1 MDKNTLIGFALIF
14 VLLMVW
20 QQFNTPTQEELD
32 RQQQIRDSLEL
43 VQQQQDA
50 VPAEVKEVEEASLNE
65 QIATLPDSLKQ
76 EKLSGVLGPFSA
88 AGIGEEKLIRIEN
101 DLMTLVLT
109 NKGGR
114 IKEVILKDYKKNVL
128 TPEKEEVK
136 EELKLLSDEKNK
148 FEYVLP
154 IANVPGGGVRTGD
167 LFFDVKQNG
176 NEVIFQANAGEGR
189 YFEQKYTLQDSS
201 YRLGYDIKLQ
211 GLQNV
216 LSNGSE
222 DIKLVWQDYL
232 DRIEINHNFERRYS
246 TIYFKPA
253 EDGVDYCS
261 CTSDDVEELDDQRI
275 KWISHSNQ
283 FFNSTL
289 IAKESFDSGVLET
302 QVYDAEDE
310 DLKKLISELS
320 IPVGRSAS
328 ETFAMEFYI
337 GPNEFDRL
345 REVGYDLEDIVPFG
359 WSIFGTVN
367 RWIVRPL
374 FNILSS
380 FIGSAGIVIL
390 VLTLFVKL
398 ALYPLTYKMLYSQSK
413 MAALK
418 PQIEKVKERVK
429 DAQQQQVETM
439 KMYREF
445 GVNPLGG
452 CMPMVIQM
460 PIWIALYRF
469 FPASIEFRQA
479 SFLWATDLSSYDV
492 LFFLPTEIPFVGGHI
507 SLFTIL
513 WAGTTLIY
521 TYYNTKHMDMSANP
535 AMKYMQYLMPI
546 MFLGFFNTYASG
558 LTCYLF
564 FSNLFNI
571 SQTIVTKNYIINQDK
586 VRAELEENKKKPKKK
601 SGFQERLE
609 SAMKEQQ
616 RVQAQRDAKKGKK
629 SKKR

>member
-14 VLLMVW
+14 VLLIAW
-20 QQFNTPTQEELD
+20 QQFNTPSQEELD

-43 VQQQQDA
+43 VQQQQEA
-50 VPAEVKEVEEASLNE
+50 VPVEAEEVKEASLDE
-65 QIATLPDSLKQ
+65 QIAELPDSLKQ

-88 AGIGEEKLIRIEN
+88 AGIGEEKLIRVEN

-114 IKEVILKDYKKNVL
+114 IKEVILKDYKKNIL

-148 FEYVLP
+148 FEYLLP
-154 IANVPGGGVRTGD
+154 IASLPSGGVRTGD
-167 LFFDVKQNG
+167 LFFDVQQSG
-176 NEVIFQANAGEGR
+176 NEVVFRANAGEGQ
-189 YFEQKYTLQDSS
+189 YFEQKYTLEDNS

-216 LSNGSE
+216 LSSDTE
-222 DIKLVWQDYL
+222 EIKLVWQDYL

-289 IAKESFDSGVLET
+289 IAKESFASGVLET

-320 IPVGRSAS
+320 IPIGRGGS

-345 REVGYDLEDIVPFG
+345 RDVGHDLEDIVPFG

-571 SQTIVTKNYIINQDK
+571 SQTVITKNYIINQDK

-609 SAMKEQQ
+609 SAMNEQKK
-616 RVQAQRDAKKGKK
+616 VQAQRDAKKGKK
-629 SKKR
+629 SNKR

>member
-14 VLLMVW
+14 VLLIVW

-32 RQQQIRDSLEL
+32 RQQQVQDSIEL
-43 VQQQQDA
+43 AQQQQD
-50 VPAEVKEVEEASLNE
+50 VQIAEAEEAAPPSIQE
-65 QIATLPDSLKQ
+65 EIATLPDSLRD
-76 EKLSGVLGPFSA
+76 ERLAGIFGPFSG
-88 AGIGEEKLIRIEN
+88 AGAGEEKLITVEN
-101 DLMTLVLT
+101 ELMTLVLS

-114 IKEVILKDYKKNVL
+114 IKEVTLKEFKKNVL
-128 TPEKEEVK
+128 TEEKEEIEK
-136 EELKLLSDEKNK
+136 ELKLLSDEKNK
-148 FEYVLP
+148 FEYLLP
-154 IANVPGGGVRTGD
+154 IANLPSGGVRTGD
-167 LFFDVKQNG
+167 LFFDVQQQG
-176 NEVIFQANAGEGR
+176 NEVVFRANAGPGR
-189 YFEQKYTLQDSS
+189 FFEQKYTLQANS
-201 YRLGYDIKLQ
+201 YRIDYDIQLE

-216 LSNGSE
+216 LANNAE
-222 DIKLVWQDYL
+222 EIQLIWHDYL

-253 EDGVDYCS
+253 EESVDYCS
-261 CTSDDVEELDDQRI
+261 CTSDDVEELNEQRI

-289 IAKESFDSGVLET
+289 IAKESFASGVLET
-302 QVYDAEDE
+302 QVLGEEDD
-310 DLKKLISELS
+310 DLKKLISSLK
-320 IPVGRSAS
+320 IPYSRSSS
-328 ETFAMEFYI
+328 EKFGMEFYV

-345 REVGYDLEDIVPFG
+345 RLVGNDLEDIVPFG

-374 FNILSS
+374 FSFLSS
-380 FIGSAGIVIL
+380 FIGSKGIVIL
-390 VLTLFVKL
+390 VLTFMVKL
-398 ALYPLTYKMLYSQSK
+398 VLYPLTYRMLYSQSK
-413 MAALK
+413 MGALK

-429 DAQQQQVETM
+429 DPQQQQVETM

-452 CMPMVIQM
+452 CMPMLLQM

-492 LFFLPTEIPFVGGHI
+492 LTYLPFEIPFVGGHI

-571 SQTIVTKNYIINQDK
+571 GQTVVTKNYIIDQDK

-609 SAMKEQQ
+609 AAMKEQQ
-616 RVQAQRDAKKGKK
+616 RIQAQRESQKGKK
-629 SKKR
+629 KRK

>member
-14 VLLMVW
+14 VLLIVW
-20 QQFNTPTQEELD
+20 QQFNMPSQEELE
-32 RQQQIRDSLEL
+32 RQQQVQDSIEL
-43 VQQQQDA
+43 AQQQADA
-50 VPAEVKEVEEASLNE
+50 EIAQPEETAPPSIQE
-65 QIATLPDSLKQ
+65 EIATLPDSLKA
-76 EKLSGVLGPFSA
+76 EKLSGVFGPFSA
-88 AGIGEEKLIRIEN
+88 AGSGEEKLVSVEN
-101 DLMTLVLT
+101 EYMTLVLT

-114 IKEVILKDYKKNVL
+114 IKEVILKEYEKNVL
-128 TPEKEEVK
+128 TEDKQEVK
-136 EELKLLSDEKNK
+136 EELKLLSDEKNR
-148 FEYVLP
+148 FEYLLP
-154 IANVPGGGVRTGD
+154 IANLPSGGVRTGD
-167 LFFDVKQNG
+167 LFFDVQQQG
-176 NEVIFQANAGEGR
+176 QEVIFQASAGDGR
-189 YFEQKYTLQDSS
+189 YFEQKYSLQDNS
-201 YRLGYDIKLQ
+201 YRIGYDIKLE

-216 LSNGSE
+216 LANNAE
-222 DIKLVWQDYL
+222 EIELIWHDYL

-261 CTSDDVEELDDQRI
+261 CTSDDIEELNEQRI

-289 IAKESFDSGVLET
+289 IAKESFASAVLET
-302 QVYDAEDE
+302 QVLDAEND
-310 DLKKLISELS
+310 DLKKLVSSLKVPYNRSSSENFS
-320 IPVGRSAS
+320 
-328 ETFAMEFYI
+328 MEFYV
-337 GPNEFDRL
+337 GPNEFERL
-345 REVGYDLEDIVPFG
+345 RAVGSELEDIVPFG

-374 FNILSS
+374 FNFLSS
-380 FIGSAGIVIL
+380 FIGSKGLVIL
-390 VLTLFVKL
+390 VLTFMVKL
-398 ALYPLTYKMLYSQSK
+398 CLYPLTYRMLYSQSK
-413 MAALK
+413 MGALK
-418 PQIEKVKERVK
+418 PQIEKLKEKVK
-429 DAQQQQVETM
+429 DSQQQQVETM

-452 CMPMVIQM
+452 CMPMLLQM

-492 LFFLPTEIPFVGGHI
+492 LTYLPFEIPFVGGHI

-571 SQTIVTKNYIINQDK
+571 GQTVVTKNYIIDQDK

-609 SAMKEQQ
+609 AAMNEQK
-616 RVQAQRDAKKGKK
+616 RLQAQKEAQKAKK
-629 SKKR
+629 KRK

>member
-32 RQQQIRDSLEL
+32 RQQQVRDSLEL

-50 VPAEVKEVEEASLNE
+50 VPAEVKEVEEASLDE

-88 AGIGEEKLIRIEN
+88 AGIGEEKLIRVEN

-154 IANVPGGGVRTGD
+154 IANVPSGGVRTGD
-167 LFFDVKQNG
+167 LFFDVQQNG
-176 NEVIFQANAGEGR
+176 NEVVFRANAGEGR

-216 LSNGSE
+216 LSNGAE

-320 IPVGRSAS
+320 IPVGRSGS

-418 PQIEKVKERVK
+418 PQIEKVKEKVK

-629 SKKR
+629 NKR

>member
-14 VLLMVW
+14 VLLIVW
-20 QQFNTPTQEELD
+20 QQFNMPSQEELE
-32 RQQQIRDSLEL
+32 RQQQIQDSIEQA
-43 VQQQQDA
+43 QQL
-50 VPAEVKEVEEASLNE
+50 AEVEIAEPEETTTKTVQE
-65 QIATLPDSLKQ
+65 EIAALPDSLKE
-76 EKLSGVLGPFSA
+76 EKLSGLFGPFSS
-88 AGIGEEKLIRIEN
+88 AGSGEEKLITVEN
-101 DLMTLVLT
+101 ELMTLVLT

-114 IKEVILKDYKKNVL
+114 IKEVILKDFEKNVL
-128 TPEKEEVK
+128 TEEKKEVK

-148 FEYVLP
+148 FEYLLP
-154 IANVPGGGVRTGD
+154 IASLPSGGVRTGD
-167 LFFDVKQNG
+167 LFFDVQQSG
-176 NEVIFQANAGEGR
+176 NEVVFRANAGSGR
-189 YFEQKYTLQDSS
+189 YFEQKYNLQDNS
-201 YRLGYDIKLQ
+201 YRIGYDIKLE

-216 LSNGSE
+216 LANNAE
-222 DIKLVWQDYL
+222 EIELIWHDYL

-253 EDGVDYCS
+253 EEGVDYCS
-261 CTSDDVEELDDQRI
+261 CTSDDVEELNDQRI

-289 IAKESFDSGVLET
+289 IAKESFASGVLET
-302 QVYDAEDE
+302 QVLDTEDV
-310 DLKKLISELS
+310 DLKKLVSSLKV
-320 IPVGRSAS
+320 PYNRSS
-328 ETFAMEFYI
+328 TENFAMEFYV

-345 REVGYDLEDIVPFG
+345 REVGNDLEDIVPFG

-374 FNILSS
+374 FNFLSS
-380 FIGSAGIVIL
+380 FIGSKGIVIL
-390 VLTLFVKL
+390 VLTFMVKL
-398 ALYPLTYKMLYSQSK
+398 CLYPLTYRMLYSQSK
-413 MAALK
+413 MGALK
-418 PQIEKVKERVK
+418 PQIEKLKEKVK
-429 DAQQQQVETM
+429 DPQQQQVETM

-452 CMPMVIQM
+452 CMPMLLQM

-492 LFFLPTEIPFVGGHI
+492 MTYLPFEIPFVGGHI

-571 SQTIVTKNYIINQDK
+571 GQTVVTKNYIIDQDK

-609 SAMKEQQ
+609 AAMKEQQ
-616 RVQAQRDAKKGKK
+616 RVQAQREAQKKKK
-629 SKKR
+629 KK

>member
-20 QQFNTPTQEELD
+20 QQFNTPSQEELD

-50 VPAEVKEVEEASLNE
+50 IPAEVKEVEEASLDE

-88 AGIGEEKLIRIEN
+88 AGIGEEKLIRVEN

-154 IANVPGGGVRTGD
+154 IANVPSGGVRTGD
-167 LFFDVKQNG
+167 LFFDVQQNG
-176 NEVIFQANAGEGR
+176 NEVIFRANAGEGR

-222 DIKLVWQDYL
+222 GIKLVWQDYL

-616 RVQAQRDAKKGKK
+616 RVQAQRDAKKNKK
-629 SKKR
+629 NKR

>member
-14 VLLMVW
+14 VLLIVW
-20 QQFNTPTQEELD
+20 QQFNMPSQEELE
-32 RQQQIRDSLEL
+32 RQQQIQDSIEL
-43 VQQQQDA
+43 AQQQEAAQIA
-50 VPAEVKEVEEASLNE
+50 EPEETAEVSVQEE
-65 QIATLPDSLKQ
+65 IAALPDSLKE
-76 EKLSGVLGPFSA
+76 EKLSGLFGPFSA
-88 AGIGEEKLIRIEN
+88 AGSGEEKLITVEN
-101 DLMTLVLT
+101 ELLTLVLT

-114 IKEVILKDYKKNVL
+114 IKEVILKEFEKNVL
-128 TPEKEEVK
+128 TEDKKEVK
-136 EELKLLSDEKNK
+136 EELKLLNDEKNK
-148 FEYVLP
+148 FEYLLP
-154 IANVPGGGVRTGD
+154 IASLPSGGVRTGD
-167 LFFDVKQNG
+167 LFFDVQQSG
-176 NEVIFQANAGEGR
+176 NEVVFRANAGSGR
-189 YFEQKYTLQDSS
+189 YFEQKYSLQDNS
-201 YRLGYDIKLQ
+201 YRIGYDIKLE
-211 GLQNV
+211 GLQSV
-216 LSNGSE
+216 LANNAE
-222 DIKLVWQDYL
+222 EIELIWHDYL

-253 EDGVDYCS
+253 EEGVDYCS
-261 CTSDDVEELDDQRI
+261 CTSDDVEELTDQRI

-289 IAKESFDSGVLET
+289 IAKESFASGVLET
-302 QVYDAEDE
+302 QVLDTDNK
-310 DLKKLISELS
+310 DLKKLVSSLKVPYS
-320 IPVGRSAS
+320 RSS
-328 ETFAMEFYI
+328 SDNFAMEFYV

-345 REVGYDLEDIVPFG
+345 REVGSDLEDIVPFG

-374 FNILSS
+374 FNFLSS
-380 FIGSAGIVIL
+380 FIGSKGIVIL
-390 VLTLFVKL
+390 VLTFMVKL
-398 ALYPLTYKMLYSQSK
+398 CLYPLTYRMLYSQSK
-413 MAALK
+413 MGALK
-418 PQIEKVKERVK
+418 PQIEKLKEKVK
-429 DAQQQQVETM
+429 DPQQQQVETM

-452 CMPMVIQM
+452 CMPMLLQM

-492 LFFLPTEIPFVGGHI
+492 MTYLPFEIPFVGGHI

-571 SQTIVTKNYIINQDK
+571 GQTVVTKSYIIDQDK

-609 SAMKEQQ
+609 AAMKEQQ
-616 RVQAQRDAKKGKK
+616 RVQAQREAQKGKK
-629 SKKR
+629 KRK

>member
-14 VLLMVW
+14 VLLIVW
-20 QQFNTPTQEELD
+20 QQFNTPTPEELE
-32 RQQQIRDSLEL
+32 RQQQIRDSIEL
-43 VQQQQDA
+43 VEQQGDA
-50 VPAEVKEVEEASLNE
+50 QIAEPEETAPKSIQE
-65 QIATLPDSLKQ
+65 EMATLPDSLKD
-76 EKLSGVLGPFSA
+76 EKLAGLFGPFA
-88 AGIGEEKLIRIEN
+88 AAASGEEKLITVEN
-101 DLMTLVLT
+101 DFMTLVLT

-114 IKEVILKDYKKNVL
+114 IKEVTLKQFEKNILTEEKKEIK
-128 TPEKEEVK
+128 T
-136 EELKLLSDEKNK
+136 ELKLLSDEKNK
-148 FEYVLP
+148 FEYLLP
-154 IANVPGGGVRTGD
+154 IANLPSGGVRTGD
-167 LFFDVKQNG
+167 LFFDVQQQGK
-176 NEVIFQANAGEGR
+176 EVVFRANAGAGS
-189 YFEQKYTLQDSS
+189 YFEQRYKLQDDG
-201 YRLGYDIKLQ
+201 YGIDYDIKLE

-216 LSNGSE
+216 LANNTE
-222 DIKLVWQDYL
+222 EIELIWHDYL

-253 EDGVDYCS
+253 DDGVDYCS
-261 CTSDDVEELDDQRI
+261 CTSDDIEEINERRI

-289 IAKESFDSGVLET
+289 LAKESFASGVLET
-302 QVYDAEDE
+302 QVFGEEDE
-310 DLKKLISELS
+310 DLKKLISSLK
-320 IPVGRSAS
+320 IPYARSSS
-328 ETFAMEFYI
+328 ENFAMEFYV

-345 REVGYDLEDIVPFG
+345 RAVGHELEDIVPFG

-374 FNILSS
+374 FNFLSS
-380 FIGSAGIVIL
+380 FIGSKGIVIL
-390 VLTLFVKL
+390 VLTFMVKL
-398 ALYPLTYKMLYSQSK
+398 VLYPLTYRMLYSQSK
-413 MAALK
+413 MGALK

-429 DAQQQQVETM
+429 DSQQQQVETM

-452 CMPMVIQM
+452 CMPMVLQM

-479 SFLWATDLSSYDV
+479 SFLWASDLSSYDV
-492 LFFLPTEIPFVGGHI
+492 LTYLPFEIPFVGAHI

-571 SQTIVTKNYIINQDK
+571 GQTVVTKNYIIDQDK
-586 VRAELEENKKKPKKK
+586 VRAALEENKKKPKKK

-609 SAMKEQQ
+609 AAMKEQQ
-616 RVQAQRDAKKGKK
+616 RVQAQRGAQKAKK
-629 SKKR
+629 KRK

>member
-14 VLLMVW
+14 VLLIVW
-20 QQFNTPTQEELD
+20 QQFNMPSQEELE
-32 RQQQIRDSLEL
+32 RQQQIQDSIEL
-43 VQQQQDA
+43 AQQQAEAQIA
-50 VPAEVKEVEEASLNE
+50 EPAETAEASIE
-65 QIATLPDSLKQ
+65 DEIAALPDSLKA
-76 EKLSGVLGPFSA
+76 EKLSGIFGPFSA
-88 AGIGEEKLIRIEN
+88 AGSGEEKLVTVEN
-101 DLMTLVLT
+101 DLITLVLT

-114 IKEVILKDYKKNVL
+114 IKEGILKEFEKNVL
-128 TPEKEEVK
+128 TEDKQEVK

-148 FEYVLP
+148 FEYLLP
-154 IANVPGGGVRTGD
+154 IASLPSGGVRTSD
-167 LFFDVKQNG
+167 LYFDVQQSG
-176 NEVIFQANAGEGR
+176 NEVVFRANAGAGR
-189 YFEQKYTLQDSS
+189 YFEQKYSLLDNS
-201 YRLGYDIKLQ
+201 YRIDYDIKME

-216 LSNGSE
+216 LANNAE
-222 DIKLVWQDYL
+222 EIELIWHDYL

-261 CTSDDVEELDDQRI
+261 CTSDDVEELNDQRI

-289 IAKESFDSGVLET
+289 MAKESFASGVLET
-302 QVYDAEDE
+302 QVLDTENA
-310 DLKKLISELS
+310 DLKKLVSSLKVPYNRSSSENF
-320 IPVGRSAS
+320 G
-328 ETFAMEFYI
+328 MEFYV

-345 REVGYDLEDIVPFG
+345 RAVGNDLEDIVPFG

-374 FNILSS
+374 FNFLSS
-380 FIGSAGIVIL
+380 FIGSKGIVIL
-390 VLTLFVKL
+390 VLTFMVKL
-398 ALYPLTYKMLYSQSK
+398 CLYPLTYRMLYSQSK
-413 MAALK
+413 MGALK
-418 PQIEKVKERVK
+418 PQIEKLKEKVK
-429 DAQQQQVETM
+429 DPQQQQVETM

-452 CMPMVIQM
+452 CMPMVLQM

-492 LFFLPTEIPFVGGHI
+492 MTYLPFEIPFVGAHI

-571 SQTIVTKNYIINQDK
+571 GQTVVTKNYIIDQDK

-609 SAMKEQQ
+609 AAMKEQQ
-616 RVQAQRDAKKGKK
+616 RVQAQREAQKGKK
-629 SKKR
+629 KRK

>member
-14 VLLMVW
+14 VLLIVW
-20 QQFNTPTQEELD
+20 QQFNMPSQEELE
-32 RQQQIRDSLEL
+32 RQQQIQDSIEL
-43 VQQQQDA
+43 AQQQADA
-50 VPAEVKEVEEASLNE
+50 QIAEPEETTTVSVEEE
-65 QIATLPDSLKQ
+65 IATLPDSLKE
-76 EKLSGVLGPFSA
+76 EKLSGLFGPFSS
-88 AGIGEEKLIRIEN
+88 AGSGEEKLITLEN
-101 DLMTLVLT
+101 ELMTLVLT

-114 IKEVILKDYKKNVL
+114 IKEAILKNFEKNVL
-128 TPEKEEVK
+128 TEEKEEIK

-148 FEYVLP
+148 FEYLLP
-154 IANVPGGGVRTGD
+154 VANLPSGGVRTGD
-167 LFFDVKQNG
+167 LYFDVQQSG
-176 NEVIFQANAGEGR
+176 NEVVFRANAGGGR
-189 YFEQKYTLQDSS
+189 YFEQKYSLQDNS
-201 YRLGYDIKLQ
+201 YRIGYDIKLE

-216 LSNGSE
+216 LANNAE
-222 DIKLVWQDYL
+222 EIELVWHDYL

-253 EDGVDYCS
+253 EEGVDYCS
-261 CTSDDVEELDDQRI
+261 CTSDDVEELEDQRI

-289 IAKESFDSGVLET
+289 MAKESFASGVLET
-302 QVYDAEDE
+302 QVLDTDNS
-310 DLKKLISELS
+310 DLKKLVSSLKVPYNRSSSEK
-320 IPVGRSAS
+320 
-328 ETFAMEFYI
+328 FAMEFYV

-345 REVGYDLEDIVPFG
+345 RQVGNDLEDIVPFG

-374 FNILSS
+374 FNFLSS
-380 FIGSAGIVIL
+380 FIGSKGIVIL
-390 VLTLFVKL
+390 VLTFMVKL
-398 ALYPLTYKMLYSQSK
+398 CLYPLTYRMLYSQSK
-413 MAALK
+413 MGALK
-418 PQIEKVKERVK
+418 PQIEKLKEKVK
-429 DAQQQQVETM
+429 DPQQQQVETM

-452 CMPMVIQM
+452 CMPMLLQM

-492 LFFLPTEIPFVGGHI
+492 MTYLPFEIPFVGGHI

-571 SQTIVTKNYIINQDK
+571 GQTVITKNYIIDQDK

-609 SAMKEQQ
+609 AAMKEQQ
-616 RVQAQRDAKKGKK
+616 RVQAQREAQKK
-629 SKKR
+629 KKRK

>member
-14 VLLMVW
+14 VLLIVW
-20 QQFNTPTQEELD
+20 QQFNMPSQEEME
-32 RQQQIRDSLEL
+32 RQQQIQDSIEQAQQLAEAEIAKPEDTTTVT
-43 VQQQQDA
+43 VQ
-50 VPAEVKEVEEASLNE
+50 EE
-65 QIATLPDSLKQ
+65 IAALPDSLKE
-76 EKLSGVLGPFSA
+76 EKLSGLYGPFSS
-88 AGIGEEKLIRIEN
+88 AGSGEEKLIKVEN
-101 DLMTLVLT
+101 ELMTVVLT

-114 IKEVILKDYKKNVL
+114 IKEVILKNFEKNVL
-128 TPEKEEVK
+128 TEEKKEVK

-148 FEYVLP
+148 FEYLLP
-154 IANVPGGGVRTGD
+154 IASLPSGGVRTGD
-167 LFFDVKQNG
+167 LFFDVQQSA
-176 NEVIFQANAGEGR
+176 NEVVFRAKAGAGR
-189 YFEQKYTLQDSS
+189 YFEQKYSLQDNS
-201 YRLGYDIKLQ
+201 YRIGYDIKLE

-216 LSNGSE
+216 LANNAE
-222 DIKLVWQDYL
+222 EIELIWHDYL

-253 EDGVDYCS
+253 EEGVDYCS
-261 CTSDDVEELDDQRI
+261 CTSDDVEELTDQRI

-283 FFNSTL
+283 FFNSSL
-289 IAKESFDSGVLET
+289 IAKESFASGVLET
-302 QVYDAEDE
+302 QVLDTEDA
-310 DLKKLISELS
+310 DLKKLVSSLKV
-320 IPVGRSAS
+320 PYNRSS
-328 ETFAMEFYI
+328 TENFAMEFYI

-345 REVGYDLEDIVPFG
+345 REVGSDLEDIVPFG

-374 FNILSS
+374 FNFLSS
-380 FIGSAGIVIL
+380 FIGSKGIVIL
-390 VLTLFVKL
+390 VLTFMVKL
-398 ALYPLTYKMLYSQSK
+398 CLYPLTYRMLYSQSK
-413 MAALK
+413 MGALK
-418 PQIEKVKERVK
+418 PQIEKLKEKVK
-429 DAQQQQVETM
+429 DPQQQQVETM

-452 CMPMVIQM
+452 CMPMLLQM

-492 LFFLPTEIPFVGGHI
+492 LTYLPFEIPFVGGHI

-571 SQTIVTKNYIINQDK
+571 GQTVVTKNYIIDQDK

-609 SAMKEQQ
+609 AAMKEQQ
-616 RVQAQRDAKKGKK
+616 RVQSQREAQKK
-629 SKKR
+629 KKRK

>member
-14 VLLMVW
+14 VLLIVW
-20 QQFNTPTQEELD
+20 QQFNMPSQEELE
-32 RQQQIRDSLEL
+32 RQ
-43 VQQQQDA
+43 
-50 VPAEVKEVEEASLNE
+50 E
-65 QIATLPDSLKQ
+65 QIQDSIEQAQQLAEAEIAKPEETTTLTVQDEIAALPDSLKE
-76 EKLSGVLGPFSA
+76 EKLSGLFGPFSS
-88 AGIGEEKLIRIEN
+88 AGSGEEKLITVEN
-101 DLMTLVLT
+101 ELMTLVLT

-114 IKEVILKDYKKNVL
+114 IKEVILKEFEKNVL
-128 TPEKEEVK
+128 TEEKKEVK

-148 FEYVLP
+148 FEYLLP
-154 IANVPGGGVRTGD
+154 IASLPSGGVRTGD
-167 LFFDVKQNG
+167 LFFDVQQRG
-176 NEVIFQANAGEGR
+176 NEVVFRANAGSGR
-189 YFEQKYTLQDSS
+189 YFEQKYSLQDNS
-201 YRLGYDIKLQ
+201 YRIGYDIKLE

-216 LSNGSE
+216 LANNAE
-222 DIKLVWQDYL
+222 EIELIWHDYL
-232 DRIEINHNFERRYS
+232 DRIEINHDFERRYS

-261 CTSDDVEELDDQRI
+261 CTSDDVEELNDQRI

-289 IAKESFDSGVLET
+289 IAKESFASGVLET
-302 QVYDAEDE
+302 QVLDTEDA
-310 DLKKLISELS
+310 DLKKLVSSLKV
-320 IPVGRSAS
+320 PYNRSS
-328 ETFAMEFYI
+328 TENFAMEFYV

-345 REVGYDLEDIVPFG
+345 REVGSELEDIVPFG

-374 FNILSS
+374 FNFLSS
-380 FIGSAGIVIL
+380 FIGSKGIVIL
-390 VLTLFVKL
+390 VLTFMVKL
-398 ALYPLTYKMLYSQSK
+398 CLYPLTYRMLYSQSK
-413 MAALK
+413 MGALK
-418 PQIEKVKERVK
+418 PQIEKLKEKVK
-429 DAQQQQVETM
+429 DPQQQQVETM

-452 CMPMVIQM
+452 CMPMLLQM

-492 LFFLPTEIPFVGGHI
+492 MTYLPFEIPFVGGHI

-571 SQTIVTKNYIINQDK
+571 GQTVVTKNYIIDQDK

-609 SAMKEQQ
+609 AAMKEQQ
-616 RVQAQRDAKKGKK
+616 RVQAQREAQKKKK
-629 SKKR
+629 KK

>member
-1 MDKNTLIGFALIF
+1 M
-14 VLLMVW
+14 
-20 QQFNTPTQEELD
+20 
-32 RQQQIRDSLEL
+32 
-43 VQQQQDA
+43 
-50 VPAEVKEVEEASLNE
+50 
-65 QIATLPDSLKQ
+65 
-76 EKLSGVLGPFSA
+76 
-88 AGIGEEKLIRIEN
+88 
-101 DLMTLVLT
+101 
-109 NKGGR
+109 
-114 IKEVILKDYKKNVL
+114 
-128 TPEKEEVK
+128 
-136 EELKLLSDEKNK
+136 
-148 FEYVLP
+148 P
-154 IANVPGGGVRTGD
+154 IANLPSGGVRTGD
-167 LFFDVKQNG
+167 LFFDVQQQG
-176 NEVIFQANAGEGR
+176 NEVVFRANAGPGR
-189 YFEQKYTLQDSS
+189 FFEQKYTLQANS
-201 YRLGYDIKLQ
+201 YRIDYDIQLE

-216 LSNGSE
+216 LANNAE
-222 DIKLVWQDYL
+222 EIELIWHDYL

-253 EDGVDYCS
+253 EESVDYCS
-261 CTSDDVEELDDQRI
+261 CTSDDVEELNEQRI

-289 IAKESFDSGVLET
+289 IAKESFASGVLET
-302 QVYDAEDE
+302 QVLGEEDD
-310 DLKKLISELS
+310 DLKKLISSLK
-320 IPVGRSAS
+320 IPYSRSSS
-328 ETFAMEFYI
+328 EKFGMEFYV

-345 REVGYDLEDIVPFG
+345 RLVGNDLEDIVPFG

-374 FNILSS
+374 FSFLSS
-380 FIGSAGIVIL
+380 FIGSKGIVIL
-390 VLTLFVKL
+390 VLTFMVKL
-398 ALYPLTYKMLYSQSK
+398 VLYPLTYRMLYSQSK
-413 MAALK
+413 MGALK

-429 DAQQQQVETM
+429 DPQQQQVETM

-452 CMPMVIQM
+452 CMPMLLQM

-492 LFFLPTEIPFVGGHI
+492 LTYLPFEIPFVGGHI

-571 SQTIVTKNYIINQDK
+571 GQTVVTKNYIIDQDK

-609 SAMKEQQ
+609 AAMKEQQ
-616 RVQAQRDAKKGKK
+616 RIQAQRESQKGKK
-629 SKKR
+629 KRK

>member
-14 VLLMVW
+14 VLLIVW
-20 QQFNTPTQEELD
+20 QQFNMPSQEELE
-32 RQQQIRDSLEL
+32 RQQQIQDSIEQA
-43 VQQQQDA
+43 QQL
-50 VPAEVKEVEEASLNE
+50 AEVEIAEPEETTTKTVQE
-65 QIATLPDSLKQ
+65 EIAALPDSLKE
-76 EKLSGVLGPFSA
+76 EKLSGLFGPFSS
-88 AGIGEEKLIRIEN
+88 AGSGEEKLITVEN
-101 DLMTLVLT
+101 ELMTLVLT

-114 IKEVILKDYKKNVL
+114 IKEVILKDFEKNVL
-128 TPEKEEVK
+128 TEEKKEVK

-148 FEYVLP
+148 FEYLLP
-154 IANVPGGGVRTGD
+154 IASLPSGGVRTGD
-167 LFFDVKQNG
+167 LFFDVQQSG
-176 NEVIFQANAGEGR
+176 NEVVFRANAGSGR
-189 YFEQKYTLQDSS
+189 YFEQKYNLQDNS
-201 YRLGYDIKLQ
+201 YRIGYDIKLE

-216 LSNGSE
+216 LANNAE
-222 DIKLVWQDYL
+222 EIELIWHDYL

-253 EDGVDYCS
+253 EEGVDYCS
-261 CTSDDVEELDDQRI
+261 CTSDDVEELNDQRI

-289 IAKESFDSGVLET
+289 IAKESFASGVLET
-302 QVYDAEDE
+302 QVLDTEDA
-310 DLKKLISELS
+310 DLKKLVSSLKV
-320 IPVGRSAS
+320 PYNRSS
-328 ETFAMEFYI
+328 TENFAMEFYV

-345 REVGYDLEDIVPFG
+345 REVGNDLEDIVPFG

-374 FNILSS
+374 FNFLSS
-380 FIGSAGIVIL
+380 FIGSKGIVIL
-390 VLTLFVKL
+390 VLTFMVKL
-398 ALYPLTYKMLYSQSK
+398 CLYPLTYRMLYSQSK
-413 MAALK
+413 MGALK
-418 PQIEKVKERVK
+418 PQIEKLKEKVK
-429 DAQQQQVETM
+429 DPQQQQVETM

-452 CMPMVIQM
+452 CMPMLLQM

-492 LFFLPTEIPFVGGHI
+492 MTYLPFEIPFVGGHI

-571 SQTIVTKNYIINQDK
+571 GQTVVTKNYIIDQDK

-609 SAMKEQQ
+609 AAMKEQQ
-616 RVQAQRDAKKGKK
+616 RVQAQREAQKKKK
-629 SKKR
+629 KK

>member
-14 VLLMVW
+14 VLLIVW

-32 RQQQIRDSLEL
+32 RQQQVQDSIEL
-43 VQQQQDA
+43 AQQQQD
-50 VPAEVKEVEEASLNE
+50 VQIAEAEEAAPPSIQE
-65 QIATLPDSLKQ
+65 EIATLPDSLRD
-76 EKLSGVLGPFSA
+76 EKLAGIFGPFSG
-88 AGIGEEKLIRIEN
+88 AGAGEEKLITVEN
-101 DLMTLVLT
+101 ELMTLVLS

-114 IKEVILKDYKKNVL
+114 IKEVTLKEFKKNVL
-128 TPEKEEVK
+128 TEEKEEIEK
-136 EELKLLSDEKNK
+136 ELKLLSDEKNK
-148 FEYVLP
+148 FEYLLP
-154 IANVPGGGVRTGD
+154 IANLPSGGVRTGD
-167 LFFDVKQNG
+167 LFFDVQQQG
-176 NEVIFQANAGEGR
+176 NEVVFRANAGPGR
-189 YFEQKYTLQDSS
+189 FFEQKYTLQANS
-201 YRLGYDIKLQ
+201 YRIDYDIQLE

-216 LSNGSE
+216 LANNAE
-222 DIKLVWQDYL
+222 EIELIWHDYL

-253 EDGVDYCS
+253 EESVDYCS
-261 CTSDDVEELDDQRI
+261 CTSDDVEELNEQRI

-289 IAKESFDSGVLET
+289 IAKESFASGVLET
-302 QVYDAEDE
+302 QVLGEEDD
-310 DLKKLISELS
+310 DLKKLISSLK
-320 IPVGRSAS
+320 IPYSRSSS
-328 ETFAMEFYI
+328 EKFGMEFYV

-345 REVGYDLEDIVPFG
+345 RLVGNDLEDIVPFG

-374 FNILSS
+374 FSFLSS
-380 FIGSAGIVIL
+380 FIGSKGIVIL
-390 VLTLFVKL
+390 VLTFMVKL
-398 ALYPLTYKMLYSQSK
+398 VLYPLTYRMLYSQSK
-413 MAALK
+413 MGALK

-429 DAQQQQVETM
+429 DPQQQQVETM

-452 CMPMVIQM
+452 CMPMLLQM

-492 LFFLPTEIPFVGGHI
+492 LTYLPFEIPFVGGHI

-571 SQTIVTKNYIINQDK
+571 GQTVVTKNYIIDQDK

-609 SAMKEQQ
+609 AAMKEQQ
-616 RVQAQRDAKKGKK
+616 RIQAQRESQKGKK
-629 SKKR
+629 KRK

>member
-14 VLLMVW
+14 VLLIVW
-20 QQFNTPTQEELD
+20 QQFNMPSQEELE
-32 RQQQIRDSLEL
+32 RQQQIQDSIEL
-43 VQQQQDA
+43 AQQQADA
-50 VPAEVKEVEEASLNE
+50 QIAQPEETAPPSIQE
-65 QIATLPDSLKQ
+65 EIATLPDSLKA
-76 EKLSGVLGPFSA
+76 EKLSGVFGPFSA
-88 AGIGEEKLIRIEN
+88 AGSGEEKLISVEN
-101 DLMTLVLT
+101 EFMTLVLT

-114 IKEVILKDYKKNVL
+114 IKEVILKEYEKNVL
-128 TPEKEEVK
+128 TEDKKEVK
-136 EELKLLSDEKNK
+136 EVLKLLSDEKNK
-148 FEYVLP
+148 FEYLLP
-154 IANVPGGGVRTGD
+154 IANLPSGGVRTGD
-167 LFFDVKQNG
+167 LFFDVQQQG
-176 NEVIFQANAGEGR
+176 NEVIFRASAGEGR
-189 YFEQKYTLQDSS
+189 YFEQKYSLQDDS
-201 YRLGYDIKLQ
+201 YRIGYDIKLE

-216 LSNGSE
+216 LANNAE
-222 DIKLVWQDYL
+222 EIELIWHDYL

-261 CTSDDVEELDDQRI
+261 CTSDDVEELDEQRI

-289 IAKESFDSGVLET
+289 IAKESFASAVLET
-302 QVYDAEDE
+302 QVLDAENE
-310 DLKKLISELS
+310 DLKKLVSSLKVPYNRSSSENFS
-320 IPVGRSAS
+320 
-328 ETFAMEFYI
+328 MEFYV
-337 GPNEFDRL
+337 GPNEFERL
-345 REVGYDLEDIVPFG
+345 RAVGSELEDIVPFG

-374 FNILSS
+374 FNFLSS
-380 FIGSAGIVIL
+380 FIGSKGLVIL
-390 VLTLFVKL
+390 VLTFMVKL
-398 ALYPLTYKMLYSQSK
+398 CLYPLTYRMLYSQSK
-413 MAALK
+413 MGALK
-418 PQIEKVKERVK
+418 PQIEKLKEKVK
-429 DAQQQQVETM
+429 DSQQQQVETM

-452 CMPMVIQM
+452 CMPMLLQM

-492 LFFLPTEIPFVGGHI
+492 LTYLPFEIPFVGGHI

-571 SQTIVTKNYIINQDK
+571 GQTVVTKNYIIDQDK

-609 SAMKEQQ
+609 AAMNEQK
-616 RVQAQRDAKKGKK
+616 RLQAQKEAQKAKK
-629 SKKR
+629 KRK

>member
-14 VLLMVW
+14 VLLIVW
-20 QQFNTPTQEELD
+20 QQFNMPSQEELE
-32 RQQQIRDSLEL
+32 RQQQIQDSIEL
-43 VQQQQDA
+43 AQQKVDAQVAEPEETTEVSVQ
-50 VPAEVKEVEEASLNE
+50 EE
-65 QIATLPDSLKQ
+65 IAALPDSLKE
-76 EKLSGVLGPFSA
+76 EKLSGLFGPFSN
-88 AGIGEEKLIRIEN
+88 AGSGTEKLITVEN
-101 DLMTLVLT
+101 ELMTLVLT

-114 IKEVILKDYKKNVL
+114 IKEVILKEFQKNIL
-128 TPEKEEVK
+128 TEDKQEVK
-136 EELKLLSDEKNK
+136 EELKLLSDEKNR
-148 FEYVLP
+148 FEYLLP
-154 IANVPGGGVRTGD
+154 IANLPSGGIRTGD
-167 LFFDVKQNG
+167 LYFDVQQSGK
-176 NEVIFQANAGEGR
+176 EVVFRAKAGDGR
-189 YFEQKYTLQDSS
+189 YFEQKYSLDDNS
-201 YRLGYDIKLQ
+201 YRIGYDIKLE

-216 LSNGSE
+216 LANNAE
-222 DIKLVWQDYL
+222 EIELIWHDYL

-253 EDGVDYCS
+253 EESVDYCS
-261 CTSDDVEELDDQRI
+261 CTSDDVEELADQRI
-275 KWISHSNQ
+275 KWISHYNQ

-289 IAKESFDSGVLET
+289 IAKESFASGVLET
-302 QVYDAEDE
+302 QVLDTDDE
-310 DLKKLISELS
+310 DLKKLVSSLKVPYNRSSSEN
-320 IPVGRSAS
+320 
-328 ETFAMEFYI
+328 FAMEFYV
-337 GPNEFDRL
+337 GPNEFERL
-345 REVGYDLEDIVPFG
+345 REMGSDLEDIVPFG

-374 FNILSS
+374 FNFLSS
-380 FIGSAGIVIL
+380 FIGSKGIVIL
-390 VLTLFVKL
+390 VLTFMVKL
-398 ALYPLTYKMLYSQSK
+398 CLYPLTYRMLYSQSK
-413 MAALK
+413 MGALK
-418 PQIEKVKERVK
+418 PQIEKLKEKVK
-429 DAQQQQVETM
+429 DPQQQQVETM

-452 CMPMVIQM
+452 CMPMLMQM

-492 LFFLPTEIPFVGGHI
+492 MTYLPFEIPFVGAHI

-535 AMKYMQYLMPI
+535 AMKYMQYFMPI

-571 SQTIVTKNYIINQDK
+571 GQTVVTKNYIIDQDK

-601 SGFQERLE
+601 SGFQSRLE
-609 SAMKEQQ
+609 AAMKEQQ
-616 RVQAQRDAKKGKK
+616 RVQAQRESQKGKK
-629 SKKR
+629 KRK

>member
-14 VLLMVW
+14 VLLIVW
-20 QQFNTPTQEELD
+20 QQFNMPSQEELE
-32 RQQQIRDSLEL
+32 RQQQVQDSIEL
-43 VQQQQDA
+43 AQQQADA
-50 VPAEVKEVEEASLNE
+50 EIAQPEETAPPSIQE
-65 QIATLPDSLKQ
+65 EIATLPDSLKA
-76 EKLSGVLGPFSA
+76 EKLSGVFGPFSA
-88 AGIGEEKLIRIEN
+88 AGSGEEKLVSVEN
-101 DLMTLVLT
+101 EYMTLVLT

-114 IKEVILKDYKKNVL
+114 IKEVILKEYEKNVL
-128 TPEKEEVK
+128 TEDKQEVK
-136 EELKLLSDEKNK
+136 EELKLLSDEKNR
-148 FEYVLP
+148 FEYLLP
-154 IANVPGGGVRTGD
+154 IANLPSGGVRTGD
-167 LFFDVKQNG
+167 LFFDVQQQG
-176 NEVIFQANAGEGR
+176 QEVIFRASAGDGR
-189 YFEQKYTLQDSS
+189 YFEQKYSLQDNS
-201 YRLGYDIKLQ
+201 YRIGYDIKLE

-216 LSNGSE
+216 LANNAE
-222 DIKLVWQDYL
+222 EIELIWHDYL

-261 CTSDDVEELDDQRI
+261 CTSDDIEELNEQRI

-289 IAKESFDSGVLET
+289 IAKESFASAVLET
-302 QVYDAEDE
+302 QVLDAEND
-310 DLKKLISELS
+310 DLKKLVSSLKVPYNRSSSENFS
-320 IPVGRSAS
+320 
-328 ETFAMEFYI
+328 MEFYV
-337 GPNEFDRL
+337 GPNEFERL
-345 REVGYDLEDIVPFG
+345 RAVGSELEDIVPFG

-374 FNILSS
+374 FNFLSS
-380 FIGSAGIVIL
+380 FIGSKGLVIL
-390 VLTLFVKL
+390 VLTFMVKL
-398 ALYPLTYKMLYSQSK
+398 CLYPLTYRMLYSQSK
-413 MAALK
+413 MGALK
-418 PQIEKVKERVK
+418 PQIEKLKEKVK
-429 DAQQQQVETM
+429 DSQQQQVETM

-452 CMPMVIQM
+452 CMPMLLQM

-492 LFFLPTEIPFVGGHI
+492 LTYLPFEIPFVGGHI

-571 SQTIVTKNYIINQDK
+571 GQTVVTKNYIIDQDK

-609 SAMKEQQ
+609 AAMNEQK
-616 RVQAQRDAKKGKK
+616 RLQAQKEAQKAKK
-629 SKKR
+629 KRK

>member
-14 VLLMVW
+14 VLLIVW
-20 QQFNTPTQEELD
+20 QQFNMPSQEELE
-32 RQQQIRDSLEL
+32 RQ
-43 VQQQQDA
+43 
-50 VPAEVKEVEEASLNE
+50 E
-65 QIATLPDSLKQ
+65 QIQDSIEQAQQLAEAEIAKPEETTTLTVQDEIAALPDSLKE
-76 EKLSGVLGPFSA
+76 EKLSGLFGPFSS
-88 AGIGEEKLIRIEN
+88 AGSGEEKLITVEN
-101 DLMTLVLT
+101 ELMTLVLT

-114 IKEVILKDYKKNVL
+114 IKEVILKEFEKNVL
-128 TPEKEEVK
+128 TEEKKEVK

-148 FEYVLP
+148 FEYLLP
-154 IANVPGGGVRTGD
+154 IASLPSGGVRTGD
-167 LFFDVKQNG
+167 LFFDVQQRG
-176 NEVIFQANAGEGR
+176 NEVVFRANAGSGR
-189 YFEQKYTLQDSS
+189 YFEQKYSLQDNS
-201 YRLGYDIKLQ
+201 YRIGYDIKLE

-216 LSNGSE
+216 LANNAE
-222 DIKLVWQDYL
+222 EIELIWHDYL

-261 CTSDDVEELDDQRI
+261 CTSDDVEELNDQRI

-289 IAKESFDSGVLET
+289 IAKESFASGVLET
-302 QVYDAEDE
+302 QVLDTEDA
-310 DLKKLISELS
+310 DLKKLVSSLKV
-320 IPVGRSAS
+320 PYNRSS
-328 ETFAMEFYI
+328 TENFAMEFYV

-345 REVGYDLEDIVPFG
+345 REVGSELEDIVPFG

-374 FNILSS
+374 FNFLSS
-380 FIGSAGIVIL
+380 FIGSKGIVIL
-390 VLTLFVKL
+390 VLTFLVKL
-398 ALYPLTYKMLYSQSK
+398 CLYPLTYRMLYSQSK
-413 MAALK
+413 MGALK
-418 PQIEKVKERVK
+418 PQIEKLKEKVK
-429 DAQQQQVETM
+429 DPQQQQVETM

-452 CMPMVIQM
+452 CMPMVLQM

-492 LFFLPTEIPFVGGHI
+492 MTYLPFEIPFVGGHI

-571 SQTIVTKNYIINQDK
+571 GQTVVTKNYIIDQDK

-609 SAMKEQQ
+609 AAMKEQQ
-616 RVQAQRDAKKGKK
+616 RVQAQREAQKKKK
-629 SKKR
+629 KK